1 MLQTSTKANTSNLII
16 CGLFS
21 SLIAIGAFIKIPVP
35 AVPFTLQ
42 FLFTTLAGLLL
53 GPRLGSL
60 AVGVYIAVGLA
71 GIPVFTN
78 GGGIGYILQPT
89 FGYLLGFYAGTYATG
104 AIAASA
110 VRPSARRLLA
120 ASFAGMLIV
129 YLIGMAYYYAVA
141 NFYINK
147 PIGIWPLILYGLL
160 LPLPGDIAICFASA
174 LLGKRL
180 IPILHSRGVR

>member
-1 MLQTSTKANTSNLII
+1 MLQPAVRTNTSNLIL

-21 SLIAIGAFIKIPVP
+21 ALIAVGAFIKIPVP

-60 AVGVYIAVGLA
+60 SVGVYIGIGLL

-78 GGGIGYILQPT
+78 GGGFGYILQPT
-89 FGYLLGFYAGTYATG
+89 FGYLLGFCIGTYATG
-104 AIAASA
+104 TIAATSRQA
-110 VRPSARRLLA
+110 SFRRLLA
-120 ASFAGMLIV
+120 ASFVGLLLV
-129 YLIGMAYYYAVA
+129 YLIGMIYYYVVA

-147 PIGIWPLILYGLL
+147 PLGVWPLILYCFL
-160 LPLPGDIAICFASA
+160 LPLPGDIALCFAST
-174 LLGKRL
+174 LLAKRL
-180 IPILHSRGVR
+180 IPILNKGVR